1 MTGEPCNSW
10 LMYSLRHVLF
20 RIIGWWKLSS
30 LTGHCCL
37 MWNACFVEC
46 AHSRNVA
53 LSSWLSCSG
62 SCNESIQ
69 CSFLTEMWTET
80 LFGTFT
86 TIYGVAWVFSCRAGL
101 LPSKTGFRK
110 LYGDGLSQ
118 RLCEK
123 RCNWLEREKKVSLF
137 TDCNL
142 QGLQLAALV
151 EMRPPIPPPGLHL
164 PAEHLPCKREQLC
177 YYSSCTCTINLMTE
191 PHCFQK
197 KKKNQYAS
205 HQ

>member
-123 RCNWLEREKKVSLF
+123 RCNWLERGKKSVPF
-137 TDCNL
+137 HRL
-142 QGLQLAALV
+142 QPAGTSARCACWNEATNSSPWAPLTCWTPAVWAWAIVLLLL
-151 EMRPPIPPPGLHL
+151 LHL
-164 PAEHLPCKREQLC
+164 H
-177 YYSSCTCTINLMTE
+177 
-191 PHCFQK
+191 H
-197 KKKNQYAS
+197 
-205 HQ
+205 